1 MTVIAYVAD
10 PQAGEKATLELPKG
24 FEFLEGSL
32 ATQPV
37 PPAEKADGKQRPSP
51 ITWRVRPTVDGR
63 HTLTVTT
70 TTNLSVSQPVTIRKK
85 GIF

>member
-1 MTVIAYVAD
+1 L
-10 PQAGEKATLELPKG
+10 G
-24 FEFLEGSL
+24 GS
-32 ATQPV
+32 AASQPV
-37 PPAEKADGKQRPSP
+37 PPAERAANGKLRPSP

-70 TTNLSVSQPVTIRKK
+70 TNALSVSQQVTIRKK